1 MAIKTFK
8 LYPYRHV
15 ARVVIEAVTPF
26 RIGSGDKDLTTDSSV
41 LRDTNGLPYI
51 PGTTLAGV
59 FRSYQD
65 KEKSKGL
72 YGFQSGTEGCGSR
85 IIFSDAKLLDGD
97 GNPVDCFKDIYADIF
112 LKNFSNLPVRQH
124 VCISHLGTG
133 IDKGKFDK
141 EIVFKGTRFTFE
153 VEYLAEEENENLL
166 QDLLLSSKSESFRI
180 GSSTRN
186 GLGQF
191 KVENL
196 LIRKINL
203 EKKSDLDAYLEK
215 TSSLL
220 NNKNFWEKCENIS
233 ANPEKDTKNWIT
245 YNFYLNP
252 VNFILFGSGK
262 GDENGNADM
271 TPVKENIIEWDNN
284 TNKATIKETV
294 FIPASSIKGAI
305 AHRVAFH
312 YNKLTGVYCD
322 EITDFEKYTGN
333 QNPAVTKLFG
343 SIQDSG
349 KQVQRGNVLF
359 SDIFLDSTQWGNHLF
374 NHVVIDNFSGG
385 SINGGLFTE
394 QAIYAENFNPEDKKD
409 YKINFSISV
418 NSYAFDGDENVLKA
432 LTETFD
438 DLCNGMLPVGGNTN
452 KGHGLLQG
460 EWEPKK

>member
-41 LRDTNGLPYI
+41 LRDANGLPYI

-97 GNPVDCFKDIYADIF
+97 GNPVDCFKDISSDIF

-124 VCISHLGTG
+124 VCISHLGTS

-141 EIVFKGTRFTFE
+141 EIVYKGTRFAFE
-153 VEYLAEEENENLL
+153 VEYLAEDENENLL
-166 QDLLLSSKSESFRI
+166 QDLLLSSKSEYFRI

-191 KVENL
+191 KLEKL
-196 LIRKINL
+196 FIRKINL
-203 EKKSDLDAYLEK
+203 KKQDDLEAYLNK
-215 TSSLL
+215 TSSLT
-220 NNKNFWEKCENIS
+220 NNTFWKDITDIS
-233 ANPEKDTKNWIT
+233 VNTCTDTKIWNT
-245 YNFYLNP
+245 YNFYLKP
-252 VNFILFGSGK
+252 VDFILFGSGK
-262 GDENGNADM
+262 GDENGDADT
-271 TPVKENIIEWDNN
+271 TPVKENVIEWNN
-284 TNKATIKETV
+284 ENKATIKETV
-294 FIPASSIKGAI
+294 IIPTSSIKGAI

-312 YNKLTGVYCD
+312 YNKYEGKYCD
-322 EITDFEKYTGN
+322 EITDFENYTGSN
-333 QNPAVTKLFG
+333 NHAVRKLFG
-343 SIQDSG
+343 SIQNAD
-349 KQVQRGNVLF
+349 KEKEAQRGNVLF
-359 SDIFLDSTQWGNHLF
+359 SDIYFVNCKWNNHLF

-394 QAIYAENFNPEDKKD
+394 QAIYTENFNPEDKED

-432 LTETFD
+432 LTETFN
-438 DLCNGMLPVGGNTN
+438 DLCNGMLPIGGSTN

-460 EWEPKK
+460 KWEPKE